1 MYSYFRDIELIN
13 IGTMYRDGIPEND
26 QRVDRN
32 IHKKVN
38 YYGSKLPEFQQEQNA
53 IS

>member
-1 MYSYFRDIELIN
+1 
-13 IGTMYRDGIPEND
+13 MYRDGIPEND
-26 QRVDRN
+26 QRVDGN

-53 IS
+53 ISWLSLEFSVFVT